1 MSSFINNLRDLNVAV
16 MHPKG
21 KYAEELLRQI
31 HRIGCPFE
39 AIWPIPSLLPKGFDV
54 LFVDVDETSP
64 IGIKRLLSK
73 SKDDLP
79 AIIAMIE
86 YENPSVLEGLFEIG
100 AHAVITK
107 PVRAAGVMS
116 SILMAR
122 RYWSESRKAEK
133 DIIKLKSKLENVQK
147 VNEAK
152 SILMRHRGLSD
163 KDAYAIIRKQAMAK
177 RATTLEIA
185 QSIINADGILS
196 ELGND

>member
-1 MSSFINNLRDLNVAV
+1 MGSFINSLRDLNVGV
-16 MHPKG
+16 MHPRDKP
-21 KYAEELLRQI
+21 AEELLRQI

-39 AIWPIPSLLPKGFDV
+39 AIWPIPSSLPKGIDV
-54 LFVDVDETSP
+54 LFVDVDATSP
-64 IGIKRLLSK
+64 SEIKPLFLR
-73 SKDDLP
+73 SKDNLP
-79 AIIAMIE
+79 AIIAIIE
-86 YENPSVLEGLFEIG
+86 YENPSVLQGLFEIG

-122 RYWSESRKAEK
+122 RYWSESRKFEK
-133 DIIKLKSKLENVQK
+133 DIVKLKSKLENVQK

-152 SILMRHRGLSD
+152 SILMRHHGLND
-163 KDAYAIIRKQAMAK
+163 KEAYAIIRKQAMAK